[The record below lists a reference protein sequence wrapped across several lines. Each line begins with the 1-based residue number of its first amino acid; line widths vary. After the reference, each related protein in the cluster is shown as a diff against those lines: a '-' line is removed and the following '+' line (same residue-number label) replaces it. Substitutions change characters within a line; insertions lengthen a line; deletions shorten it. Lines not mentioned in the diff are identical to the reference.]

1 MSDAANVARPEVADD
16 DSRSGGEAD
25 SLDNAA
31 ALASRVLAH
40 HFGDDASRLVHETS
54 GQSNYV
60 FTAEHDRGTFVLRL
74 SPEGDRLRA
83 YQKEQW
89 AVERV
94 REAGVPTPEILEV
107 GVIDIPWPYMLMRK
121 VGGQEATTHARRLEI
136 LTALGENAARINAI
150 PTAGFGDVF
159 DWASPEEPRNESWRD
174 FLTRELQLDR
184 QLDILLEHEMLSA
197 DQLGQVRETLE
208 ALGDLPRDG
217 RLNHGDLRLKNVMV
231 GDEGAIV
238 AILDWEKCVS
248 GLAPEWELSL
258 ALHDL
263 SVDEKDAFTR
273 GYGLSIEELERR
285 APAMK
290 ALNVINYA
298 PFIERAAAAGDQ
310 EQMAR
315 YRLRLGGAL
324 DLYSF

>member
-1 MSDAANVARPEVADD
+1 MDAGFRLQRAGQSHELTERKPRYSPNRQSTFRP
-16 DSRSGGEAD
+16 
-25 SLDNAA
+25 AA
-31 ALASRVLAH
+31 QQPQAQQPRQVAH

-150 PTAGFGDVF
+150 PTAGFGII
-159 DWASPEEPRNESWRD
+159 RD
-174 FLTRELQLDR
+174 
-184 QLDILLEHEMLSA
+184 
-197 DQLGQVRETLE
+197 
-208 ALGDLPRDG
+208 
-217 RLNHGDLRLKNVMV
+217 
-231 GDEGAIV
+231 
-238 AILDWEKCVS
+238 
-248 GLAPEWELSL
+248 
-258 ALHDL
+258 
-263 SVDEKDAFTR
+263 
-273 GYGLSIEELERR
+273 RR
-285 APAMK
+285 
-290 ALNVINYA
+290 
-298 PFIERAAAAGDQ
+298 
-310 EQMAR
+310 
-315 YRLRLGGAL
+315 
-324 DLYSF
+324 